1 MSEHASA
8 AVARKVDAILAPW
21 KRAAGYLLALVL
33 GGGAGSA
40 ATGLVGSAGSPASDS
55 QVAEVVPEQT
65 DRKCASSRDVRLA
78 LDWLREI
85 AEGLR
90 AAGIAIEEPPP
101 NTIPTV
107 LQGKPQESSETK

>member
-1 MSEHASA
+1 MSEHADSA
-8 AVARKVDAILAPW
+8 VSRKLDAILAPW
-21 KRAAGYLLALVL
+21 KRAAGYLLALAL

-40 ATGLVGSAGSPASDS
+40 ATGLVGPSSTDSPATAS
-55 QVAEVVPEQT
+55 QVAEVVPPET

-78 LDWLREI
+78 LDWLRAI

-101 NTIPTV
+101 NTIPV
-107 LQGKPQESSETK
+107 ALQGRPSETK